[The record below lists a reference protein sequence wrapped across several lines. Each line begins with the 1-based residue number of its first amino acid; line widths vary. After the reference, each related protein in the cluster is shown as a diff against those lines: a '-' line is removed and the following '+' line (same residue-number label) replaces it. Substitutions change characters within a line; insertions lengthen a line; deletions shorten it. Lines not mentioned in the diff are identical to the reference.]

1 MGDYEGKYVRLTESI
16 DGAEGIEV
24 GEVFYKDRTGV
35 DLTQPHGWEY
45 DEWVR
50 VEDGKR
56 FKLPKDAR
64 SHFEVV
70 ADMG

>member
-1 MGDYEGKYVRLTESI
+1 MASYEGKYVRLASEI

-24 GEVFYKDRTGV
+24 GDVFFKDRTGV

-45 DEWVR
+45 DVWVR